1 MESSLFWGLGPG
13 SHSVFSSW
21 TSICNIVHRRMPPPN
36 ACSGTES
43 CWIPFSVGD
52 SFFRTQH
59 QGLTTDSR
67 SHELS
72 KSYVK
77 RCLAH
82 LRVYTTLLGVS
93 TGCQPYLSAP
103 PRDLHSQGPLV
114 LGWGSYL
121 CDCGHSLWVQTVT
134 IRRGRL
140 LTLPPGQARGR
151 TEQGGAFD
159 RGRLKVHVL
168 HCNLWNESF

>member
-1 MESSLFWGLGPG
+1 
-13 SHSVFSSW
+13 
-21 TSICNIVHRRMPPPN
+21 MPPPN

-114 LGWGSYL
+114 LGWDPIYVTVVT
-121 CDCGHSLWVQTVT
+121 HSEF
-134 IRRGRL
+134 RL
-140 LTLPPGQARGR
+140 SPLEGEG
-151 TEQGGAFD
+151 
-159 RGRLKVHVL
+159 
-168 HCNLWNESF
+168 C